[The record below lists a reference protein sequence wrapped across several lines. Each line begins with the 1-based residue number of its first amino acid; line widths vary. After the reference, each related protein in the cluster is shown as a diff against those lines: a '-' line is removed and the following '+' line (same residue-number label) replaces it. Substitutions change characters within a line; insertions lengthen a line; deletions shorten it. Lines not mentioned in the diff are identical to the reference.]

1 MDKEAEIMDKI
12 SSSPVFSLNS
22 ETAEITNIPVSGTNH
37 QTAED
42 LDDLMHCDDVLD
54 KEELTC
60 PCTHPIISE
69 DSISTCTSVWSSM
82 DKDSIS
88 TNSSSW
94 FYINEN
100 GGMNDSK
107 NMETET
113 DDFEENWTT
122 EEESTSR
129 LSVRSDESGRSSCA
143 IIEASKMLVSHIIN
157 EAGKIL
163 QSTETVETLQQST
176 EAIKTQQCTEADRI
190 LQSTEDAKTLQTT
203 EAGQLLQQS
212 TEDAKTLQTTEAGK
226 LLQQSTED
234 AKTLQTTEAGQL
246 LQQSTED
253 AKTLQTTEAGQLLQQ
268 STEDAKTLQTTEAGQ
283 LLQQST
289 EETKTLQ
296 TTEAGQLLQQFTED
310 AKILKITEAGKLL
323 QQSTEDAKTL
333 QTTEAGKLLQQSTED
348 AKILKITEAGQLLQQ
363 STEDAKTL
371 QTIEA
376 GKLLQ
381 QSTEAVKT
389 QLFLNSST
397 IAVYL
402 RRFFQSLTAEQWREV
417 SEGVYNIDVKE
428 QLTDMCTDVLRFIS
442 ESVTKQVLQAIHQ
455 DQSSNNDTMTLR
467 SPLSSAPLIDSLGIT
482 EYNMQRSLESSF
494 SQALCDVF
502 GTDTTGRI
510 SPKFT
515 EAIAGEVINE
525 INSVLSVAIQVSL
538 DRSCHSVTAAACD
551 QVTNDRAAK
560 KTLEGAISTM
570 KSFLTGQ
577 GTAMRR
583 RIQTDKVS
591 DFDSKEVTPAS
602 GCKGKRKKSQWKR
615 CFSGWQRKK
624 IQAVPLDQE
633 EMSSSFPHQSI
644 NSGDEDEEIFRQSSV
659 DSSRPFMETEA
670 KKSNSFLG
678 FFHNLFSKNEKK
690 AKKEEKKTERSP
702 FWKRLLCRSADDDL
716 TCGDRDQF
724 QQLAL

>member
-1 MDKEAEIMDKI
+1 
-12 SSSPVFSLNS
+12 
-22 ETAEITNIPVSGTNH
+22 
-37 QTAED
+37 
-42 LDDLMHCDDVLD
+42 
-54 KEELTC
+54 
-60 PCTHPIISE
+60 
-69 DSISTCTSVWSSM
+69 
-82 DKDSIS
+82 
-88 TNSSSW
+88 
-94 FYINEN
+94 
-100 GGMNDSK
+100 
-107 NMETET
+107 
-113 DDFEENWTT
+113 
-122 EEESTSR
+122 
-129 LSVRSDESGRSSCA
+129 
-143 IIEASKMLVSHIIN
+143 
-157 EAGKIL
+157 
-163 QSTETVETLQQST
+163 
-176 EAIKTQQCTEADRI
+176 
-190 LQSTEDAKTLQTT
+190 
-203 EAGQLLQQS
+203 
-212 TEDAKTLQTTEAGK
+212 
-226 LLQQSTED
+226 
-234 AKTLQTTEAGQL
+234 
-246 LQQSTED
+246 
-253 AKTLQTTEAGQLLQQ
+253 
-268 STEDAKTLQTTEAGQ
+268 
-283 LLQQST
+283 
-289 EETKTLQ
+289 
-296 TTEAGQLLQQFTED
+296 
-310 AKILKITEAGKLL
+310 
-323 QQSTEDAKTL
+323 
-333 QTTEAGKLLQQSTED
+333 
-348 AKILKITEAGQLLQQ
+348 
-363 STEDAKTL
+363 
-371 QTIEA
+371 
-376 GKLLQ
+376 
-381 QSTEAVKT
+381 
-389 QLFLNSST
+389 
-397 IAVYL
+397 
-402 RRFFQSLTAEQWREV
+402 
-417 SEGVYNIDVKE
+417 
-428 QLTDMCTDVLRFIS
+428 MCTDVLRFIS

-659 DSSRPFMETEA
+659 DSSQPFMETEA

-678 FFHNLFSKNEKK
+678 FFHNLFSKVRMYLHENSNKNEHFKSTQ
-690 AKKEEKKTERSP
+690 E
-702 FWKRLLCRSADDDL
+702 
-716 TCGDRDQF
+716 
-724 QQLAL
+724 